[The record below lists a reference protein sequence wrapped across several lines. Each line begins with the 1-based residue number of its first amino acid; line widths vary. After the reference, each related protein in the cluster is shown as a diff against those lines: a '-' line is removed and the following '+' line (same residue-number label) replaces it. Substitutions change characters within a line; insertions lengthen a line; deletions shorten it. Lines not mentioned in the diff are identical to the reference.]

1 MKTDKNLNFHP
12 VTLLDTVY
20 VCICYPILCSDKL
33 NKLGKRTFCIL
44 FRPRMLVVLFVSEN
58 STTRVT
64 RLHLGQSREQNT
76 SVDTLQQKVVKGH
89 DMGQVI

>member
-1 MKTDKNLNFHP
+1 
-12 VTLLDTVY
+12 
-20 VCICYPILCSDKL
+20 
-33 NKLGKRTFCIL
+33 
-44 FRPRMLVVLFVSEN
+44 MLVVLFVSEN

>member
-1 MKTDKNLNFHP
+1 
-12 VTLLDTVY
+12 
-20 VCICYPILCSDKL
+20 
-33 NKLGKRTFCIL
+33 
-44 FRPRMLVVLFVSEN
+44 MLVVLFVSEN

-89 DMGQVI
+89 DMGQHIVCYIFVLVVFAYCIYVLSDHSNN